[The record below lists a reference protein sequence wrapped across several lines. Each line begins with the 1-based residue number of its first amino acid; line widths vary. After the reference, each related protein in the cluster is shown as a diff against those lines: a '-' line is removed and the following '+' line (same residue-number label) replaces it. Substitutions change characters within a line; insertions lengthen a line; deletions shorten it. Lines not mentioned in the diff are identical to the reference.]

1 MFTPSNDLERCAEV
15 GHIVGSMSGITI
27 AALVSSSLSLYGE
40 VVMGDAVD
48 SQTQHPTGRPPIIAC
63 FPPVDLLS
71 SYITGYLTS
80 VHQWYPIIDLNL
92 LGDSLHAMYQSR
104 EHMDLFPRF
113 VILMVAA
120 LAPPNPDDMNDPADY
135 FRFAITLVPS
145 LLASKTLDGIKVLLL
160 LCIYGMRSW
169 QCSAAQDVNT
179 WELIGMAMR
188 LAVSIGL
195 TRNNE
200 KWSFTL
206 AEVEHRRKVW
216 WSLYSMERYI
226 AIMTGRIL
234 SIRNEG
240 IDALMPQTLYETLP
254 DRLLAFLPKSL
265 TAVDYRPFV
274 HLIEQR
280 RLLGDVLET
289 VYITKIVNWARQLL
303 ELADPNSV
311 TRDVLQLAF
320 HQMTLFLHRPSP
332 SFPCPPDQVLNV
344 CMGAARA
351 SIRIGA
357 RAVEHQLVHQVL
369 PGWQGFSIVFS
380 SGITLLYCSWS
391 SPGCANAIQG
401 VDTNLPDPDIELCRA
416 TLKSLAV
423 VKPAQRYGMLF
434 ERLMNAFNRI
444 SRISIL
450 DVLQATTAPV
460 DPLYTVAEAIGLDL
474 HQDIQLDQQA
484 VEYINS
490 LLQMDIQSQAP
501 G

>member
-1 MFTPSNDLERCAEV
+1 MHAALCSASPLMPNHRKQSSRIASRRSLPEGATLAKACNRCHERKIKCDGGLPRCGSCAKNDNNECNVKDCILWSNSRVTELEARIHWLEQLINRECQKGDFIQSIPTGSLVHEFLSTRNEFAVDELAEEVGMLSLRACGSYSMFTPSNDLERCAEV

-280 RLLGDVLET
+280 RLLGDVLGT
-289 VYITKIVNWARQLL
+289 VYITYVNR
-303 ELADPNSV
+303 
-311 TRDVLQLAF
+311 T
-320 HQMTLFLHRPSP
+320 T
-332 SFPCPPDQVLNV
+332 
-344 CMGAARA
+344 G
-351 SIRIGA
+351 
-357 RAVEHQLVHQVL
+357 EH
-369 PGWQGFSIVFS
+369 
-380 SGITLLYCSWS
+380 T
-391 SPGCANAIQG
+391 
-401 VDTNLPDPDIELCRA
+401 D
-416 TLKSLAV
+416 
-423 VKPAQRYGMLF
+423 
-434 ERLMNAFNRI
+434 
-444 SRISIL
+444 
-450 DVLQATTAPV
+450 
-460 DPLYTVAEAIGLDL
+460 
-474 HQDIQLDQQA
+474 
-484 VEYINS
+484 
-490 LLQMDIQSQAP
+490 
-501 G
+501 